1 MSKEYT
7 FEHTLEGYNSI
18 RVDMEALAEQGINW
32 GDKVKVTITK
42 VESAPHHMGGMM
54 LNA

>member
-1 MSKEYT
+1 MSKSYT
-7 FEHTLEGYNSI
+7 FEQTLEGYSVI

-42 VESAPHHMGGMM
+42 IETPDMSI
-54 LNA
+54 